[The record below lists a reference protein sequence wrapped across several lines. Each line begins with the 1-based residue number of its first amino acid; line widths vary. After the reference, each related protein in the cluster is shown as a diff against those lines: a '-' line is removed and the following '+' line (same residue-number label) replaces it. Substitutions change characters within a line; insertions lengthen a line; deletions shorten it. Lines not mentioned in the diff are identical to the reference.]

1 MADPYYPNAG
11 YTLLDRLKETVD
23 GKNMAKIIQV
33 MNYFGV
39 MDFFADWPTQ
49 EASHGLK
56 HRVSRTSSI
65 PGTTRQALDAGVR
78 PTTTHI
84 QTVWEDVNLFAQ
96 RRSIHNK
103 RVDTL
108 SAQGKK
114 EKLKMEDDSHRRAL
128 GKEIVYN
135 VFNDSAAT
143 GGEYIN
149 GLFARLDTISG
160 NNLNNVVSAGYTAGG
175 ATTTR
180 MVITELNPDDG
191 AYLFYPPA
199 QNMTNGGMWGIY
211 EEDKGLEHITD
222 PQDSLAVRY
231 DWVAIFEAW
240 LGLAVGNNLKMGA
253 MVNIN
258 PTTGGV
264 GAIDDDFFD
273 KLNHLLAKLDIDPSR
288 SRMYINRTLGA
299 EINNYSRKKSNVN
312 WPTTE
317 IFGRQQKQYQNG
329 MVIRE
334 LDDKIIKNT
343 MAVVS

>member
-11 YTLLDRLKETVD
+11 YTLLDRLKETID
-23 GKNMAKIIQV
+23 GKNMARIIQV

-39 MDFFADWPTQ
+39 ADFFADWPIV

-56 HRVSRTSSI
+56 QQVVRTSSI
-65 PGTTRQALDAGVR
+65 PASKRQGLDQGVR
-78 PTTTHI
+78 PTVTHS
-84 QTVWEDVNLFAQ
+84 QVVWEDVIKFAQ
-96 RRSIHNK
+96 RRSIHND

-108 SAQGKK
+108 SVQGKK
-114 EKLKMEDDSHRRAL
+114 DKLRMEDDSHRRAL
-128 GKEIVYN
+128 GKDIVYN

-143 GGEYIN
+143 GGEYVN

-160 NNLNNVVSAGYTAGG
+160 NNLENVVSAGYTAGG
-175 ATTTR
+175 STTTR
-180 MVITELNPDDG
+180 LIIVELNPEDG
-191 AYLFYPPA
+191 AYLFHPPQFMKNTA
-199 QNMTNGGMWGIY
+199 FGIK
-211 EEDKGLEHITD
+211 EVDKGLEAITD

-253 MVNIN
+253 MVNVN

-264 GAIDDDFFD
+264 GALDDDFFD
-273 KLNHLLAKLDIDPSR
+273 KLNHLLAKLDLDYSR
-288 SRMYINRTLGA
+288 TRMYINRTLGA
-299 EINNYSRKKSNVN
+299 EFNNYSRKKNNVN

-317 IFGRQQKQYQNG
+317 IFGRKPKDYQG
-329 MVIRE
+329 IVMRE

-343 MAVVS
+343 QAVVS

>member
-11 YTLLDRLKETVD
+11 YTLLDRLKETID

-39 MDFFADWPTQ
+39 ADFFADWPAI

-56 HRVSRTSSI
+56 HQVVRTTTI
-65 PGTTRQALDAGVR
+65 PASTRQALDAGVR
-78 PTTTHI
+78 PTVTHSQGI
-84 QTVWEDVNLFAQ
+84 WEDVVLFAQ

-108 SAQGKK
+108 SPQGKMD
-114 EKLKMEDDSHRRAL
+114 KLRMEDDSHRRAL
-128 GKEIVYN
+128 GKDIVDN
-135 VFNDSAAT
+135 IFNDTSAS
-143 GGEYIN
+143 GGEHIN
-149 GLFARLDTISG
+149 GLLPRLDSISG
-160 NNLNNVVSAGYTAGG
+160 NNLENVVSAGFTSGG
-175 ATTTR
+175 STTTR
-180 MVITELNPDDG
+180 LVIVELNPNDG
-191 AYLFYPPA
+191 AYMFYPPS
-199 QNMTNGGMWGIY
+199 QNMTNGGTYGIF
-211 EEDKGLEHITD
+211 EQDMGKEHITD
-222 PQDSLAVRY
+222 PNDSLAVRY

-258 PTTGGV
+258 PTTGGT

-273 KLNHLLAKLDIDPSR
+273 KLNHLLAKLDLDYSR
-288 SRMYINRTLGA
+288 TRMYINRTLGA
-299 EINNYSRKKSNVN
+299 EFNNYARKKNNVN

-317 IFGRQQKQYQNG
+317 IFGKKPKDYLG
-329 MVIRE
+329 IVIRE

-343 MAVVS
+343 QAIVT